1 MISSKP
7 KKDWLPSNTPPELR
21 LAYEQMGQK
30 LKGLPGIVS
39 WGLGNGTIRVMV
51 QNEEAKNLVPKKIG
65 TVRVEV
71 TITGDFNYKN

>member
-21 LAYEQMGQK
+21 LACEEMGQK

-39 WGLGNGTIRVMV
+39 WGLGNGTIKVMV
-51 QNEEAKNLVPKKIG
+51 QNEEVKNLVPEKIG
-65 TVRVEV
+65 TVKVEV
-71 TITGDFNYKN
+71 IITANIIPL